1 MSIDSWRE
9 LCLVS
14 YANDKDSFILYVYS
28 RMCTVKLILVITLCL
43 C

>member
-14 YANDKDSFILYVYS
+14 YANDKDSFILYVVAE
-28 RMCTVKLILVITLCL
+28 CVL
-43 C
+43 